1 MKLRL
6 LWVFVVL
13 ASFVSFTHAQVD
25 PTNLPKLTQ
34 YVTDFAGVLIPDQQ
48 ASLESIAQSYDK
60 QTSNQI
66 AAVLI
71 PHRNG
76 NEIFDIGM
84 NIFNTNA
91 IWQAGKN
98 NGLLLVISTQEKKI
112 RIIVWY
118 GLEWEIP
125 DLLASNIIEDSVRP
139 LVNKGDFAWA
149 ISAFYSRSIN
159 AISTWEGSQYKD
171 SWSNDTDLFLI
182 AIWLVI
188 WIIFYFLV
196 KPKNKQS
203 WKKYTILGLLIL
215 LIILI
220 IWLSIL
226 VLYGFIAAL
235 IFISGGGWSAS
246 RWIWFSWWFW
256 WWGWGG
262 GWFSGGGGSSGWGW
276 AGD

>member
-13 ASFVSFTHAQVD
+13 ASLVSFVHAELN
-25 PTNLPKLTQ
+25 PMGLPKLTQ
-34 YVTDFAGVLIPDQQ
+34 YVTDFAGVLTPDQQ

-66 AAVLI
+66 VAVLI

-76 NEIFDIGM
+76 NELFDIGM
-84 NIFNTNA
+84 NVFNTNA

-125 DLLASNIIEDSVRP
+125 DLLASRIIEEDIRP
-139 LVNKGDFAWA
+139 LVNNGDFAGAVQKYYERILSA
-149 ISAFYSRSIN
+149 IDTGEGTQYQYT
-159 AISTWEGSQYKD
+159 ISGD
-171 SWSNDTDLFLI
+171 NDMPFWI
-182 AIWLVI
+182 IWVAIWFVLAI
-188 WIIFYFLV
+188 FLKPTFKKPSKKYIIFWLLLLLV
-196 KPKNKQS
+196 VL
-203 WKKYTILGLLIL
+203 TL
-215 LIILI
+215 
-220 IWLSIL
+220 WLST
-226 VLYGFIAAL
+226 L
-235 IFISGGGWSAS
+235 IFVWVLAGLFF
-246 RWIWFSWWFW
+246 WFTWTMPGRWWFW
-256 WWGWGG
+256 WFSGGWGSFG
-262 GWFSGGGGSSGWGW
+262 WGWFSGGWGSSGWGW

>member
-1 MKLRL
+1 MKFRL
-6 LWVFVVL
+6 LWVFLIL
-13 ASFVSFTHAQVD
+13 ASFVSFVQAQVD

-34 YVTDFAGVLIPDQQ
+34 YVTDFAGVLPFDQQ

-60 QTSNQI
+60 QTSNQLV
-66 AAVLI
+66 AVLI

-84 NIFNTNA
+84 KIFKDNK
-91 IWQAGKN
+91 IWQVGKN

-112 RIIVWY
+112 RIVVWY

-125 DLLASNIIEDSVRP
+125 DLLASNIIEQDIRP
-139 LVNKGDFAWA
+139 LVNQGDFAWA
-149 ISAFYSRSIN
+149 IRAFYNRSTN
-159 AISTWEGSQYKD
+159 AISTWEGSNYKD
-171 SWSNDTDLFLI
+171 SWSDDTDIVLI

-188 WIIFYFLV
+188 WVIFYLFA
-196 KPKNKQS
+196 KSKTKKS

-215 LIILI
+215 LVVLIL
-220 IWLSIL
+220 WLSIL

-235 IFISGGGWSAS
+235 MFISSGGVVG
-246 RWIWFSWWFW
+246 SWWWWGWWWW
-256 WWGWGG
+256 WWGWGW
-262 GWFSGGGGSSGWGW
+262 GWFDGWGWDSGWGW